1 MPPSQLWFGSKAGK
15 AAHHALVD
23 SAVSGAK
30 SGAGRGFLSAA
41 NTINRYD
48 PGTAF
53 LAGEVGAIG
62 KGDWGGALTLGAGTA
77 AAQGALN
84 NSITGLTDDLVC
96 KNAPGSVNQKCHKAV
111 YSSGVRT
118 ALDVTEDVA
127 VVAMTGGAGGEAV
140 AAEEGVG
147 LAAEAGGAAEE
158 GVGLA
163 AEAGGAAEEGG
174 LILENSA
181 AEVEMGAAE
190 APKAS
195 RASKVEAWLKDAP
208 RGIANF
214 AAKGSLLDTAL
225 QLGLPYLLSSGHHK
239 GQAPPEAKEAADR
252 LVLLVMI
259 AIVVVLLFM
268 LV

>member
-158 GVGLA
+158 G
-163 AEAGGAAEEGG
+163 G